1 MGSWQSDKGNG
12 RGLFQRFEADR
23 KIGGPGSDGPVPEE
37 NRRPGKEDFR
47 HPQKCEHQPKI
58 PAAAVV
64 AGKKGHPSTSGYP
77 TFAGPKRTL
86 GAFRRSLIFRIGSL
100 LAGWWLLQWVGVA
113 WAAQDVLPPV
123 AQWIPEDAVLVLE
136 VAKPREVLDGL
147 LAPKVLQRIAQS
159 VPWKQFQATPNYR
172 ELLQAVQ
179 FLEKSLQMDWASGV
193 KKFFGGGLTI
203 SVHPKEA
210 VLLAVDAEDPEMLQ
224 QIHEILRG
232 FATLEA
238 AKQKQA
244 NRVKSVEYRGQTCW
258 SFGPQEAHCLIG
270 RRLLLTNKPDLLKE
284 VLDRR
289 AETGLN
295 RLAKQSWYQSARQ
308 AVADGAL
315 ATLCVDMKV
324 FRLVPEVRKAL
335 DQRTEP
341 LAALLLTGLTES
353 LRQSNWLALGLSV
366 QKEGVL
372 LRAKTEGRL
381 PKESIGQ
388 FSIPPA
394 GQGALPPVEVP
405 RLLASMSFYRDLH
418 GFYAA
423 KDKLFPERTGGLI
436 FFENM
441 MGIFFT
447 GRDLTEEVLGQL
459 GPEVRLV
466 VASQEYDPAIGTPQI
481 QLPAFAAVFRM
492 KEPDKFFEVVE
503 EAWQK
508 ALGLINFTRGQQA
521 QPGLIMDKG
530 MHGQVKY
537 TVAYFSAKEE
547 KDRKA
552 LDVRFNFRPTL
563 ARCGPFAILSSTEQ
577 LACDLID
584 ALQKE
589 AKQSP
594 SGQPLPLAGVHSVL
608 EVRGS
613 QIAALLRTN
622 REALIRQ
629 NMVEKGNSRQQ
640 AENEIDMLI
649 TLLSL
654 ADNLKL
660 HLAAL
665 PDGAQATL
673 EAKFRTILAE

>member
-1 MGSWQSDKGNG
+1 MGLWWVELA
-12 RGLFQRFEADR
+12 GLGWAA
-23 KIGGPGSDGPVPEE
+23 PEE
-37 NRRPGKEDFR
+37 
-47 HPQKCEHQPKI
+47 
-58 PAAAVV
+58 
-64 AGKKGHPSTSGYP
+64 
-77 TFAGPKRTL
+77 
-86 GAFRRSLIFRIGSL
+86 
-100 LAGWWLLQWVGVA
+100 
-113 WAAQDVLPPV
+113 LPPM

-136 VAKPREVLDGL
+136 VTKPGQVLDAL
-147 LAPKVLQRIAQS
+147 LAPAALERIAQS
-159 VPWKQFQATPNYR
+159 VAWKQFQAAPNYR
-172 ELLQAVQ
+172 ELIQVVQ
-179 FLEKSLQMDWASGV
+179 FLEKSLQTDWIAGV
-193 KKFFGGGLTI
+193 KKLFGGGLTI
-203 SVHPKEA
+203 CVHPKDA
-210 VLLAVDAEDPEMLQ
+210 VLIAVDTEDPEMLQ
-224 QIHEILRG
+224 QLHEILRG

-238 AKQKQA
+238 AKHRQS
-244 NRVKSVEYRGQTCW
+244 NRIKSIEYRGQTCW

-270 RRLLLTNKPDLLKE
+270 RRLFLTNKPDLLKQ

-289 AETGLN
+289 AEPGLA
-295 RLAKQSWYQSARQ
+295 RLAKQPWYQAARQ

-315 ATLCVDMKV
+315 ATLYADMKV
-324 FRLVPEVRKAL
+324 LQLLPAVQKAL
-335 DQRTEP
+335 NQPNEP
-341 LAALLLTGLTES
+341 LSALLLTGLTES
-353 LRQSNWLALGLSV
+353 LKQANWLALGLSV
-366 QKEGVL
+366 QKDGVL
-372 LRAKTEGRL
+372 LRAKTDGRL
-381 PKESIGQ
+381 PKDSPGQ
-388 FSIPPA
+388 FSIPSLN
-394 GQGALPPVEVP
+394 QGALPTLEVP
-405 RLLASMSFYRDLH
+405 RLLASVSLYRDLH

-466 VASQEYDPAIGTPQI
+466 VAAQEYDPAIGTPEI
-481 QLPAFAAVFRM
+481 QLPGFAAVFRM

-521 QPGLIMDKG
+521 LPGLIMDKG
-530 MHGQVKY
+530 FHGQVKY

-563 ARCGPFAILSSTEQ
+563 ARTGPYAILSSTEQ

-589 AKQSP
+589 SKQSP
-594 SGQPLPLAGVHSVL
+594 TGQVLPMAGVHSAL
-608 EVRGS
+608 ELRAS
-613 QIAALLRTN
+613 QLAALLRTN

-640 AENEIDMLI
+640 AENEVDMFI

-654 ADNLKL
+654 VKNMKLQIATLAD
-660 HLAAL
+660 
-665 PDGAQATL
+665 GTQATL
-673 EAKFRTILAE
+673 EAKLQLP